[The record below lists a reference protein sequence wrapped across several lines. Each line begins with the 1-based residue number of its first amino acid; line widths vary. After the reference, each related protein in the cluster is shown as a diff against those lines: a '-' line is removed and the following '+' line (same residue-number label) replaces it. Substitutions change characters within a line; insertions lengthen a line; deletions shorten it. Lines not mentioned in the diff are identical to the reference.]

1 MVAGPGFFGPSRGFA
16 SKMKVLCVAEKPS
29 IAKAVAGHLSGGT
42 SQVVSPLS
50 VLSSGRLANN
60 PSSTTRGTS
69 ISRTMS
75 LTTILARA
83 GATAR

>member
-1 MVAGPGFFGPSRGFA
+1 MVAGPGFLGTLRRSA

-29 IAKAVAGHLSGGT
+29 IAKAVASHLSGGT
-42 SQVVSPLS
+42 SQVVSLFPALYP
-50 VLSSGRLANN
+50 GRLAND
-60 PSSTTRGTS
+60 PSSTIRGTS
-69 ISRTMS
+69 ISKTMS